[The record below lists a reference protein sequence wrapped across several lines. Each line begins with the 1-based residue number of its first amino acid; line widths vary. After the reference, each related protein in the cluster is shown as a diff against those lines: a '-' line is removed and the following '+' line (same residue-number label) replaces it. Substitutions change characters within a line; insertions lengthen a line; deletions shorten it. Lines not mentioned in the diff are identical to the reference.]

1 MTHKTVPYKA
11 IRRPTYG
18 KAGMFGER
26 ESVTDALQYANDLI
40 HSEYRGHSTGSG
52 SATAALTA
60 MYVVYN
66 TMAKKLNEAEAAA
79 NQ

>member
-1 MTHKTVPYKA
+1 MTHKA
-11 IRRPTYG
+11 IERPTYG
-18 KAGMFGER
+18 KASFFSER
-26 ESVTDALQYANDLI
+26 ESVTEALKYANDLI

-66 TMAKKLNEAEAAA
+66 TMAQKLNEAEASLK
-79 NQ
+79 Q